1 MLVGL
6 YREPVKLGVRERM
19 ENCKIYMQTKNY
31 KQIIKRL
38 SNTSIKIK

>member
-19 ENCKIYMQTKNY
+19 ENCKNLHANENY
-31 KQIIKRL
+31 KNK
-38 SNTSIKIK
+38 S